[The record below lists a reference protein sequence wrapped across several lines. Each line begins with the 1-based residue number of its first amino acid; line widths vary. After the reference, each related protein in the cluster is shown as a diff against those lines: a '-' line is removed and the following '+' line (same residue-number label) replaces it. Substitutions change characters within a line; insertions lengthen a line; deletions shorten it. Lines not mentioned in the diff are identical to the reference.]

1 MPKRQQVLALLALKW
16 SFRRIERETGVRRET
31 ISGYAR
37 QADPNPAKTFP
48 GSEAIEGLDSLAL
61 VGVDGSNPAKTFPGS
76 EARPRFAAAAYHDTI
91 TEKLE
96 LGLTIQRIF
105 QDLVEGF
112 SYGYSYESV
121 KRYVRTL
128 QAKRRACGVMH
139 SLPGE
144 EAQVDFFHSP
154 PTLDGKTGQWRRPWV
169 FRMTLCH
176 SRHGYEE
183 AVWDRSSRASSRCT
197 RTRLGTSGAS
207 RASFATTT

>member
-48 GSEAIEGLDSLAL
+48 GSEAIEGTDSEVLEGA
-61 VGVDGSNPAKTFPGS
+61 GGSNPAKTFPGPGS
-76 EARPRFAAAAYHDTI
+76 NPAKTFGGCSVRPRFAAASYHDTI

-128 QAKRRACGVMH
+128 QPKRRACGVMH

-144 EAQVDFFHSP
+144 DYV
-154 PTLDGKTGQWRRPWV
+154 QWGVMLSAPRAASAGA
-169 FRMTLCH
+169 L
-176 SRHGYEE
+176 SL
-183 AVWDRSSRASSRCT
+183 RSARSQSSHNPCFGL
-197 RTRLGTSGAS
+197 RLSG
-207 RASFATTT
+207 